1 MAADND
7 IFQQAMNQG
16 HSAAWDQHWDQA
28 AAHYR
33 EALDAIPDHPQ
44 ALINLG
50 LALYELQD
58 YEQSL
63 SYYLRAAQVAADDPL
78 PLEKAA
84 QILERQGNLEQSSQA
99 SLRAAELYMKNR
111 DVNKAVESWKRVT
124 RLNPDNL
131 QAHSRLALVYERLG
145 EKQKAVD
152 EFLAVA
158 SLLQAAGDT
167 PRAAKAVQQ
176 AIQIL
181 PASNEALQA
190 FALLREGRPLPRP
203 TRPRGGTAPRLM
215 AQVRQLEAP
224 REPSVFES
232 SPDPITQARQ
242 KALTLLADML
252 FESVEEEEAPANRRL
267 GLQTFVQGTGQL
279 RHQVDRSKIA
289 LHLAEVVDLQ
299 TQELYDPAAAEL
311 EKAIGAGLD
320 HPAAHFDLGYLL
332 VQCGRPKNAPA
343 HLHKATKNSDFAL
356 GAHLLLGEL
365 LVKEG
370 QMHTAALEYL
380 EALKLADAQVV
391 DPEQADDLRQLYEP
405 LIESFRKQTD
415 PQAQHRLCESIVSL
429 VVRPDWKNNL
439 QRARQQLP
447 PSGPGSP
454 PIPLAEILTEARSG
468 QVIQSLTHIY
478 ELGQQGLFRS
488 AMEEAFYALQFAP
501 TYLPLHT
508 YIGELL
514 FKEGR
519 IQPAAAKLSA
529 VARTYSIRGESHRAI
544 DMYRRIIEI
553 APMDLNARTLLINQL
568 VASERVEDA
577 IQEYINLADVY
588 YSLADLEMARK
599 TYTDGLRL
607 AQKFM
612 VDRSIR
618 VKLLHSMADIDLQ
631 SLDWRQAL
639 RIFEQIRT
647 LQPDDEKARTN
658 LIELNFRL
666 GQENQAMS
674 ELDNY
679 ISHLAGAGQIQK
691 AIAFLESLVQ
701 ENPGRIA
708 VRRRLAEGYRQV
720 GRNQE
725 AIAEFDKVGE
735 GLLAANDYRGA
746 VESLEAILALNPP
759 NREEYQAALAQIRGY

>member
-1 MAADND
+1 MAAHED

-16 HSAAWDQHWDQA
+16 HSAAWDQLWDQA

-58 YEQSL
+58 FEQSL
-63 SYYLRAAQVAADDPL
+63 SCYLRAARVAPNDPL
-78 PLEKAA
+78 PVEKAA
-84 QILERQGNLEQSSQA
+84 QIYERQGNLEQSSQA

-111 DVNKAVESWKRVT
+111 DANKAIESWKRVT
-124 RLNPDNL
+124 RLTPDNL

-145 EKQKAVD
+145 DKQKAVN

-203 TRPRGGTAPRLM
+203 TRPRGGTAPLRM

-224 REPSVFES
+224 RKPSVFES

-252 FESVEEEEAPANRRL
+252 FESVEEETPGNRRL
-267 GLQTFVQGTGQL
+267 GLQMLVQGTGQL
-279 RHQVDRSKIA
+279 RHPVDRAKIA
-289 LHLAEVVDLQ
+289 LHLSQLVDLQ
-299 TQELYDPAAAEL
+299 TQELYDQAAAEL
-311 EKAIGAGLD
+311 EKAIAAGLD

-332 VQCGRPKNAPA
+332 VQCGRSKNASA
-343 HLHKATKNSDFAL
+343 HLHKATKHSDFAL

-365 LVKEG
+365 LAKEG

-380 EALKLADAQVV
+380 EALRLADAQVV

-405 LIESFRKQTD
+405 LIESFRQQTD
-415 PQAQHRLCESIVSL
+415 PQAHHRLCENIVSL

-454 PIPLAEILTEARSG
+454 PIPLAEILTEARSS
-468 QVIQSLTHIY
+468 QVIQSLTHIF
-478 ELGQQGLFRS
+478 ELSQKGLFRS
-488 AMEEAFYALQFAP
+488 AMEEAFYALQHAP

-529 VARTYSIRGESHRAI
+529 VARTYSVRGEPHRAI
-544 DMYRRIIEI
+544 DMYGRIIEI
-553 APMDLNARTLLINQL
+553 APMDLNARTHLISQL
-568 VASERVEDA
+568 IACQRIEDA

-607 AQKFM
+607 AQQSM

-679 ISHLAGAGQIQK
+679 ISHLASAGQTQR

-701 ENPGRIA
+701 ENPGRVA

-725 AIAEFDKVGE
+725 AIAEFDKVGD
-735 GLLAANDYRGA
+735 GLLEANDYRGA
-746 VESLEAILALNPP
+746 VEALEAILALNPP
-759 NREEYQAALAQIRGY
+759 NREEYQAALVQIRGY